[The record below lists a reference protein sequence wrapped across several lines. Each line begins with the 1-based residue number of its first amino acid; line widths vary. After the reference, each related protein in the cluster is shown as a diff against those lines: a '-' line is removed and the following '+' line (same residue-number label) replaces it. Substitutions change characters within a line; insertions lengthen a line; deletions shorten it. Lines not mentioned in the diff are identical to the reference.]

1 MDTNIGID
9 ISKASFDVTILQE
22 EKKIFQGK
30 YANDTKGFDL
40 FEQKIRDFKAENLV
54 LIMEASGAYYYKLAY
69 FLYEK
74 GYQVSVV
81 NPLVIR
87 RFCQMR
93 MVRSKTDK
101 KDAEMIARY
110 GKTEKPVL
118 WKPAKDLIIKLKQKN
133 TVLEQLL
140 KQSTSLSN
148 QIEAFTQSQV
158 QDEESLQV
166 LKRMKLFVT
175 EQIKSLEEQAA
186 KIINLHFKDTFMSL
200 TSIPG
205 IGKKTA
211 IMLIAITDNFTKFD
225 SSRKLISYI
234 GTGPRVFESG
244 TSVKGKGRITKMGM
258 GQIRKLIY
266 MCAWSAKRCNV
277 YCMQMYERLK
287 AKGKPEKVIKIAIAN
302 KLLKQAFAVVEN
314 KTVFNNNL

>member
-9 ISKASFDVTILQE
+9 ISKASFDITILQE
-22 EKKIFQGK
+22 DEKLFQGK
-30 YANDTKGFDL
+30 YSNDTKGFDL
-40 FEQKIRDFKAENLV
+40 FEQKIRDFKTENLV

-69 FLYEK
+69 FLFEK

-93 MVRSKTDK
+93 MVRAKTDK

-110 GKTEKPVL
+110 GKTEKPAL
-118 WKPAKDLIIKLKQKN
+118 WKPSKELIIKLKQKN

-148 QIEAFTQSQV
+148 QIEAFVQSQV
-158 QDEESLQV
+158 QDQESLQV
-166 LKRMKLFVT
+166 LKKMKLFVA

-186 KIINLHFKDTFMSL
+186 KIINLHFKETFMSL

-225 SSRKLISYI
+225 SSRKLISFI
-234 GTGPRVFESG
+234 GTSPRIFESG